1 MNIIHNGSWQG
12 SNMASMEE
20 KNTHNEQLEEDW
32 TDINTGLGFQYVR
45 GERFKWS
52 PLVEDVQDQDDN
64 TRVRKPYQRGAR
76 DRSPSFEK
84 IRKTK
89 YQRRQEKDQE
99 KFVMFRNN
107 CLRRK
112 LAVLKSQFNM

>member
-1 MNIIHNGSWQG
+1 
-12 SNMASMEE
+12 MASMEE

-52 PLVEDVQDQDDN
+52 PLVEYVQDQDDN
-64 TRVRKPYQRGAR
+64 TRVRKPYQRGER

>member
-1 MNIIHNGSWQG
+1 
-12 SNMASMEE
+12 MASMKE
-20 KNTHNEQLEEDW
+20 KDTQDEQLEEDW
-32 TDINTGLGFQYVR
+32 
-45 GERFKWS
+45 S
-52 PLVEDVQDQDDN
+52 LVEDVQDQDDN

-89 YQRRQEKDQE
+89 SQRRKEKDQE
-99 KFVMFRNN
+99 KFVMFINN

-112 LAVLKSQFNM
+112 LAVLKRRFNM